1 MYPEQR
7 LFPRTAVYWPVRVQ
21 RPGTPTPIQTL
32 TKDLSLG
39 GLRALSPDVVP
50 VATSVEIEI
59 SLAKG
64 QEPMRVQGRTMW
76 FRMLPKSDQLEV
88 GFSFQGLTPMN
99 KRRLSV
105 CLEQLQSKSLE
116 ASKSAFRSLL

>member
-7 LFPRTAVYWPVRVQ
+7 SLPRTAVYWPVRVQ
-21 RPGTPTPIQTL
+21 RSGTAMPIQTL

-39 GLRALSPDVVP
+39 GLRVLSPQVLP
-50 VATSVEIEI
+50 VATTVDIEI

-64 QEPMRVQGRTMW
+64 QEPMRAQGRTVW

-88 GFSFQGLTPMN
+88 GFSFEGLTLIN

-116 ASKSAFRSLL
+116 ASKAAFNSLL